1 MFSQIWVA
9 CCKGRRDVRQVT
21 VDVCAHAQ
29 DRVECDRGLL
39 PVGGCERNL
48 PCRRR
53 ASCRMHRSA
62 AGETCVVEQSKL
74 VGHAS
79 GHFEISEGKQC
90 GGGTGTRGQRC
101 HVSATTVARQLA
113 SQRCQ
118 ARRCHPRPQSPQTYV
133 TGVSPNG
140 GNSIEQGLRKPEPF
154 GNAEVLVN
162 CRGAEPVLVR
172 DKAPSKTRRS
182 VQLPNY

>member
-1 MFSQIWVA
+1 MYAKSRLTCALMPKIGSSATEGCCRSAVA
-9 CCKGRRDVRQVT
+9 NAIC
-21 VDVCAHAQ
+21 HAVGVPV
-29 DRVECDRGLL
+29 VECIEGPL
-39 PVGGCERNL
+39 
-48 PCRRR
+48 
-53 ASCRMHRSA
+53 
-62 AGETCVVEQSKL
+62 GETCVVEQSNL
-74 VGHAS
+74 VVHAS